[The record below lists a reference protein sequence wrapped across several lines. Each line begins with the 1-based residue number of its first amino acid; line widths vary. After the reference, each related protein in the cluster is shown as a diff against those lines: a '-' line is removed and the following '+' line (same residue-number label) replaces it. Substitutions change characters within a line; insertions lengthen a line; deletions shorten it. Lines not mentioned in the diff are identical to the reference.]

1 MKRVFISG
9 QKHLGVQVFN
19 LCRQLGLEVADVA
32 LRVPAVYVRE
42 KRLRHVKY
50 GFLVKFS

>member
-9 QKHLGVQVFN
+9 QKHFGAQVFN
-19 LCRQLGLEVADVA
+19 LCRQLGLEVAGVA
-32 LRVPAVYVRE
+32 PRVLAVYIRE